1 MKNIFQKV
9 LSNIE
14 NNLNMDNGYKIGDVV
29 PYRNTRGKIKRAKI
43 TSFETVENGKVWFH
57 GINTETKAK
66 VWYPVHI
73 SKMLKLN

>member
-1 MKNIFQKV
+1 
-9 LSNIE
+9 
-14 NNLNMDNGYKIGDVV
+14 MDNGYKIGDVV